1 MSSLPFRYSLG
12 LLLLAAAGGASA
24 IGLGPL
30 RGQPALGQPLR
41 LEIDLFGVDKVPP
54 EATCFR
60 LVEPHAA
67 AGQPWLKKATLTVR
81 RGPATVLEIRSDLV
95 LREPLLY
102 LGVQLGCGH
111 EITREYVVLASP
123 SGDVEPPVAEPA
135 GTSLAPA
142 PARSGGA
149 AAPRR
154 RARPAALP
162 DAPAHLTPRQ
172 PMARLAPVIANP
184 TGDRLVVGG
193 GAEGGLRLATE
204 LGGGK
209 EMAEAQR
216 DLLRLEF
223 RMLMTLNEQATTQLA
238 ASEKLRNA
246 EGTLNELQ
254 QRAGELAQRSEQEM
268 QKPLPQVAAAPAPA
282 PVQAVAPAVDEGL
295 ADWGLYGALGGVG
308 LTLLGWIGWR
318 NFRRR
323 QDRGESGAPVVDEPK
338 LASPAKAA
346 PLAKEKPAAKAVVA
360 EPPLAAVSAKPAAPA
375 ASAAAALDLPLEPA
389 LPAKAAVDVELDPVK
404 PVVAVRPQGAQP
416 ASSTSLEEHFDA
428 NPVMELADIMLS
440 FGRVKGAAQA
450 LQEYIDCNPQE
461 ALQPWIRLMD
471 VYRMAGMRAEFEAV
485 AQNLNRNFNVAVQ
498 RWEDEPGKP
507 PPPAEGEMVD
517 GRQRPQSLE
526 DMPHIMD
533 SIIELWPSPDI
544 VEYLHQLLRD
554 NRGGQRLGFALST
567 VEEIL
572 FLIEVKDASIRQD

>member
-1 MSSLPFRYSLG
+1 
-12 LLLLAAAGGASA
+12 LLLLATAGGASA

-54 EATCFR
+54 DTACFR

-67 AGQPWLKKATLTVR
+67 AGQPWLKKATLAVR
-81 RGPATVLEIRSDLV
+81 RGAVTVLEIRSDVV
-95 LREPLLY
+95 LREPVLH

-123 SGDVEPPVAEPA
+123 NGEVEPPAAEPA
-135 GTSLAPA
+135 GGSLAPA
-142 PARSGGA
+142 PARSGGVTP
-149 AAPRR
+149 PRR
-154 RARPAALP
+154 RARPVALTG
-162 DAPAHLTPRQ
+162 DTP
-172 PMARLAPVIANP
+172 ARLAPRPPAMRQAANPPAP

-193 GAEGGLRLATE
+193 GDEVGLRLATE

-209 EMAEAQR
+209 ELAEAQR

-246 EGTLNELQ
+246 ESTLNDLQ

-268 QKPLPQVAAAPAPA
+268 QKPLAPVPPA
-282 PVQAVAPAVDEGL
+282 PVAPPPVANDDL
-295 ADWGLYGALGGVG
+295 ADWGLYGALAGIG
-308 LTLLGWIGWR
+308 LAMLGWIGWR
-318 NFRRR
+318 TLPR
-323 QDRGESGAPVVDEPK
+323 QRALAKDSLLGGDEARPAKPSRTLAASQEKTPATTASPDLPAAVASAPVK
-338 LASPAKAA
+338 KMA
-346 PLAKEKPAAKAVVA
+346 PLAPE
-360 EPPLAAVSAKPAAPA
+360 APA
-375 ASAAAALDLPLEPA
+375 QAPVDLPLEPT
-389 LPAKAAVDVELDPVK
+389 LTPVKARVDVELEPLK
-404 PVVAVRPQGAQP
+404 GATPQRAPVVQA
-416 ASSTSLEEHFDA
+416 ASATSLEEHFDA

-498 RWEDEPGKP
+498 RWEDEPSAAP
-507 PPPAEGEMVD
+507 VAVSNEPVD
-517 GRQRPQSLE
+517 TRARPQSLE

-533 SIIELWPSPDI
+533 SIVELWPSPDI

-572 FLIEVKDASIRQD
+572 FLIEIKEATVRQD